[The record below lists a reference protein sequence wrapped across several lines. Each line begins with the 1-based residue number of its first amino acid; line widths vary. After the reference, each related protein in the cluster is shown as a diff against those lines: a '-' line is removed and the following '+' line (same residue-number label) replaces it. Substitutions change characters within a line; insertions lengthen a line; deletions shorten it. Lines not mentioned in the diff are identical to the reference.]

1 MSYDVLVYD
10 VPFKH
15 GVFPHSLFILHQMQ
29 FLTSLLSEELLGVH
43 ETIQIYYK
51 FKLVVPLRLLHVNNL
66 NHRLVRNVSQ
76 FKLLLCSHPQ
86 YRSFTKK
93 GWPVSSL
100 ETLLSQTPAPGSW
113 PACYHQGY
121 CSCKNLHPEFL
132 TLFCLHITSW

>member
-1 MSYDVLVYD
+1 MFHSNMVCFHIHCL
-10 VPFKH
+10 FCTKCN
-15 GVFPHSLFILHQMQ
+15 FPHLSF
-29 FLTSLLSEELLGVH
+29 SEELLGLH

-66 NHRLVRNVSQ
+66 KHHLARNVSQ
-76 FKLLLCSHPQ
+76 FKLLLCSHLQ

-93 GWPVSSL
+93 EWLVFSL
-100 ETLLSQTPAPGSW
+100 EMLLSQTPVPGSW

-132 TLFCLHITSW
+132 TLFCLHITSWWHLAARMK